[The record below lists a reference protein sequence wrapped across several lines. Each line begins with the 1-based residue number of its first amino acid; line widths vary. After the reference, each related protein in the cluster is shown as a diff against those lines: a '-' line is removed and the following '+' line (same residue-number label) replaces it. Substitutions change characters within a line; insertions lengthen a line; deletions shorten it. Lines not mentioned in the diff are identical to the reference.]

1 MSAAKTVEHRER
13 TRTGAA
19 ILWRTITRNAR
30 LLTSGSLLI
39 CGHQLCEAMV
49 PVLIGVLID
58 RAVKPGDAG
67 QLLIWISALA
77 VLFVVLTACYRLGAR
92 HLMRAIATE
101 GHQLR
106 VDLAARILHPQRLR
120 TSQRTGELLSIASTD
135 ADNTS
140 YLLDYIPRIA
150 GAITAIVVC
159 ATVLLTIDIP
169 LGLAVLLG
177 TPLILF
183 VLHFGGP
190 VITRRVADQQELAG
204 EATAMS
210 ADLIAGL
217 RPLRGI
223 GAERAAGQR
232 YRKISR
238 DAMAAGIRAA
248 RTQGVYLGFST
259 ALSGL
264 LAVGIAVIAGWFALR
279 GDITVGQLI
288 TVIGLAQ
295 FLLEPFGT
303 MAEVPS
309 WIAEARASA
318 ERVGW
323 IEGAPLALSPGIGT
337 LGAGPYGIAL
347 ADVRHGT
354 LEGITL
360 SVEPGQLVGVVS
372 TRASDADAIIVA
384 LSGQL
389 ARGDYTGEIRIGG
402 SPLEE
407 LALVEARRALLV
419 EPHKTDLFTGSLRS
433 NLVVGDADAPELR
446 KALLASSAVDV
457 IDVHRDGLEHTI
469 TERGSSLSGGQ
480 RQRLTVA
487 RALLKAAPVLVLH
500 EPTTA
505 VDAVTESAVA
515 QGIAELRH
523 GPECNFTTVVVTSS
537 PALLAVTDRVVLI
550 DGGRVIVEGRHED
563 LMNRTDYA
571 SAVLR

>member
-1 MSAAKTVEHRER
+1 M
-13 TRTGAA
+13 A
-19 ILWRTITRNAR
+19 ILWRTVTRNAR

-39 CGHQLCEAMV
+39 CVHQLCEAMV

-58 RAVKPGDAG
+58 RAVKPGDAT
-67 QLLIWISALA
+67 QLLLWIGVLA
-77 VLFVVLTACYRLGAR
+77 ALFVALTSAYRLGAR

-120 TSQRTGELLSIASTD
+120 TTQRTGELLSIASTD

-159 ATVLLTIDIP
+159 ATVLLTIDVP

-177 TPLILF
+177 TPVILF

-223 GAERAAGQR
+223 GAEPAAAQR
-232 YRKISR
+232 YRTVSR
-238 DAMAAGIRAA
+238 DALAASIRAA

-259 ALSGL
+259 ALSAL
-264 LAVGIAVIAGWFALR
+264 LAVGIAVLAGWFALR

-323 IEGAPLALSPGIGT
+323 IENAPLTLSPGVGT
-337 LGAGPYGIAL
+337 LGAGPHGIVL
-347 ADVRHGT
+347 DGVRYGT
-354 LEGITL
+354 LQEITL
-360 SVEPGQLVGVVS
+360 PVEPGQLVGVVT
-372 TRASDADAIIVA
+372 TRASDAEAIVA
-384 LSGQL
+384 VLSGQL
-389 ARGDYTGEIRIGG
+389 ARDDYAGAIRLGG
-402 SPLEE
+402 TALEE
-407 LALVEARRALLV
+407 LDLAEARRVLLV
-419 EPHKTDLFTGSLRS
+419 EPHKADLFTGSLRT
-433 NLVVGDADAPELR
+433 NLVIEGAGAPRLE
-446 KALLASSAVDV
+446 KALQASSAVDV
-457 IDVHRDGLEHTI
+457 IDVHHDGLDHRV

-480 RQRLTVA
+480 RQRLTLA
-487 RALLKAAPVLVLH
+487 RALLHAAPVLVLH

-515 QGIAELRH
+515 QGIADLRH
-523 GPECNFTTVVVTSS
+523 GPETGDFTTVIVTSS
-537 PALLAVTDRVVLI
+537 PALLAVADRVVLV
-550 DGGRVIVEGRHED
+550 DGGRVVVEGTHETLLD
-563 LMNRTDYA
+563 RPDYTA
-571 SAVLR
+571 AVLR

>member
-1 MSAAKTVEHRER
+1 
-13 TRTGAA
+13 
-19 ILWRTITRNAR
+19 
-30 LLTSGSLLI
+30 
-39 CGHQLCEAMV
+39 MV

-58 RAVKPGDAG
+58 RAVKPGDAV
-67 QLLIWISALA
+67 QLLIWIA
-77 VLFVVLTACYRLGAR
+77 VLAALFVALTTCYQLGAR

-106 VDLAARILHPQRLR
+106 VDLAARILDPRRLR

-135 ADNTS
+135 ADNVS

-150 GAITAIVVC
+150 GSVTAIIVC
-159 ATVLLTIDIP
+159 ATVLLTIDVP

-183 VLHFGGP
+183 ILHFGGP
-190 VITRRVADQQELAG
+190 VITRRVADQQETAG

-223 GAERAAGQR
+223 GAERAASQR
-232 YRKISR
+232 YRTVSR
-238 DAMAAGIRAA
+238 DAMTASIRAA

-259 ALSGL
+259 ALSAL

-279 GDITVGQLI
+279 GDITIGQLI

-323 IEGAPLALSPGIGT
+323 IEDAPFALSPGTAALGT
-337 LGAGPYGIAL
+337 GPHGIVLDRVTYGSL
-347 ADVRHGT
+347 DDLT
-354 LEGITL
+354 LT
-360 SVEPGQLVGVVS
+360 VEPGRLVGVVS
-372 TRASDADAIIVA
+372 TRLTDAEALVA
-384 LSGQL
+384 VLSGQL
-389 ARGDYTGEIRIGG
+389 ARTDYAGEIRLGEAR
-402 SPLEE
+402 LED
-407 LALVEARRALLV
+407 LQLTEARRALLV
-419 EPHKTDLFTGSLRS
+419 EPHRADLFTGSVRS
-433 NLVVGDADAPELR
+433 NLTTGGIDQP
-446 KALLASSAVDV
+446 ALTAALHASSALDV
-457 IDVHRDGLEHTI
+457 IDVHRDGLDHSV

-480 RQRLTVA
+480 RQRLALA
-487 RALLKAAPVLVLH
+487 RALLHNAPVLVLH

-515 QGIAELRH
+515 QGIADLRH
-523 GPECNFTTVVVTSS
+523 GTVGRFTTVIVTCS
-537 PALLAVTDRVVLI
+537 PALLAVADRVVLVEA
-550 DGGRVIVEGRHED
+550 GHVTVEGTHED
-563 LMNRTDYA
+563 LMERPDYR

>member
-1 MSAAKTVEHRER
+1 M
-13 TRTGAA
+13 
-19 ILWRTITRNAR
+19 
-30 LLTSGSLLI
+30 TSGSLLI

-58 RAVKPGDAG
+58 RAVKPGDAV
-67 QLLIWISALA
+67 QLLIWIA
-77 VLFVVLTACYRLGAR
+77 VLAALFVALTACYRLGAR

-106 VDLAARILHPQRLR
+106 IDLAARILDPRRLR

-135 ADNTS
+135 ADNVS

-150 GAITAIVVC
+150 GAITAIAVC

-190 VITRRVADQQELAG
+190 VITRRVAEQQEAAG

-223 GAERAAGQR
+223 GAEQAASAR
-232 YRKISR
+232 YRKVSR
-238 DAMAAGIRAA
+238 DAMTAGIRAA

-259 ALSGL
+259 SLSAL
-264 LAVGIAVIAGWFALR
+264 LAVGIAVLAGWFALR

-323 IEGAPLALSPGIGT
+323 IEDATFALSPGT
-337 LGAGPYGIAL
+337 AVLGSGPHGIVIDGL
-347 ADVRHGT
+347 RHGT
-354 LEGITL
+354 LRDL
-360 SVEPGQLVGVVS
+360 SLTIEPGQFVGVVT
-372 TRASDADAIIVA
+372 TRLSDADALTAA

-389 ARGDYTGEIRIGG
+389 ARDDYTGTIRLADT
-402 SPLEE
+402 PLED
-407 LALVEARRALLV
+407 LALDEARRALLV
-419 EPHKTDLFTGSLRS
+419 EPHRADLFTGSVRS
-433 NLVVGDADAPELR
+433 NLSAAGSGSE
-446 KALLASSAVDV
+446 ALTAALHASSAVDV
-457 IDVHRDGLEHTI
+457 VDVHHDGLDHRV

-480 RQRLTVA
+480 RQRLTLA
-487 RALLKAAPVLVLH
+487 RALLQAAPVLVLH

-523 GPECNFTTVVVTSS
+523 SHLSRPPGSTDPHARRFTTVVVTCS
-537 PALLAVTDRVVLI
+537 PALLAVSDRVVFV
-550 DGGRVIVEGRHED
+550 DDGRVTVEGTHEQ
-563 LMNRTDYA
+563 LLERSDYR

>member
-1 MSAAKTVEHRER
+1 
-13 TRTGAA
+13 
-19 ILWRTITRNAR
+19 
-30 LLTSGSLLI
+30 
-39 CGHQLCEAMV
+39 MV

-58 RAVKPGDAG
+58 RAVKPGDAV
-67 QLLIWISALA
+67 QLLIWIA
-77 VLFVVLTACYRLGAR
+77 VLAALFVALTACYRLGAR

-106 VDLAARILHPQRLR
+106 IDLAARILDPRRLR

-135 ADNTS
+135 ADNVS

-150 GAITAIVVC
+150 GAITAIAVC

-190 VITRRVADQQELAG
+190 VITRRVAEQQEAAG

-223 GAERAAGQR
+223 GAEQAASAR
-232 YRKISR
+232 YRKVSR
-238 DAMAAGIRAA
+238 DAMTAGIRAA

-259 ALSGL
+259 SLSAL
-264 LAVGIAVIAGWFALR
+264 LAVGIAVLAGWFALR

-323 IEGAPLALSPGIGT
+323 IEDATFALSPGT
-337 LGAGPYGIAL
+337 AVLGSGPHGIVIDGL
-347 ADVRHGT
+347 RHGT
-354 LEGITL
+354 LRDL
-360 SVEPGQLVGVVS
+360 SLTIEPGQFVGVVT
-372 TRASDADAIIVA
+372 TRLSDADALTAA

-389 ARGDYTGEIRIGG
+389 ARDDYTGTIRLADT
-402 SPLEE
+402 PLED
-407 LALVEARRALLV
+407 LALDEARRALLV
-419 EPHKTDLFTGSLRS
+419 EPHRADLFTGSVRS
-433 NLVVGDADAPELR
+433 NLSAAGSGSE
-446 KALLASSAVDV
+446 ALTAALHASSAVDV
-457 IDVHRDGLEHTI
+457 VDVHHDGLDHRV

-480 RQRLTVA
+480 RQRLTLA
-487 RALLKAAPVLVLH
+487 RALLQAAPVLVLH

-523 GPECNFTTVVVTSS
+523 SHLSRPPGSTDPHARRFTTVVVTCS
-537 PALLAVTDRVVLI
+537 PALLAVSDRVVFV
-550 DGGRVIVEGRHED
+550 DDGRVTVEGTHEQ
-563 LMNRTDYA
+563 LLERSDYR